1 MTALLLLP
9 FLTCGKRSNS
19 TPVSYIKVSNGITPV
34 SVNLM
39 GKPCFPLLLLYT
51 CMQQQSYNSDTD
63 KESGAFIGIDVGFG
77 LTTD

>member
-1 MTALLLLP
+1 MTSLLLLP
-9 FLTCGKRSNS
+9 FLPVANVLIAH
-19 TPVSYIKVSNGITPV
+19 PVSYIKVSNGITPV

-51 CMQQQSYNSDTD
+51 CMQQQSYISDTD
-63 KESGAFIGIDVGFG
+63 KESRAFIGIDVRFG